1 MLEDRAQQAQLLPLL
16 LRRLPCRHRSLLG
29 RHKLHLPTA
38 VLIHPL
44 PQHFD
49 RSWLAH
55 ATVKALMYE
64 VEATIQVGTC
74 CRLLL
79 SAIL

>member
-1 MLEDRAQQAQLLPLL
+1 MRSLHS
-16 LRRLPCRHRSLLG
+16 RLDCCSCSSAACRHRSLLG
-29 RHKLHLPTA
+29 PHTPHLPATA

-64 VEATIQVGTC
+64 VEATIQVGAC

-79 SAIL
+79 SANS